1 MLFSAQDDDYRTWTR
16 WGRVGEHGQSA
27 LLGAGGRHDAIKQF
41 EKKFKDKSGH
51 SWGNRLD
58 PPKKGKYTFIE
69 RNYEESSEE
78 EDDLPGAG
86 SRRASKASIASQSSN
101 KPVESALPPAVQR
114 LMALIFNQDY
124 FASTMLEL
132 SYDANKLP
140 LGKLSKRTLSA
151 GFQKLRD
158 LAEIIANPAVAPEK
172 HGLTMGEA
180 VATLTNAYYTTIP
193 HSFGRN
199 RPPMISND
207 HMLKREIDLLE
218 SLSDMEIA
226 TEIMNAKTAVGQDTM
241 HPTDRQYAGLKMEE
255 MTPRKCEPI
264 MKNRLLSVLSRERI
278 K

>member
-1 MLFSAQDDDYRTWTR
+1 
-16 WGRVGEHGQSA
+16 
-27 LLGAGGRHDAIKQF
+27 LLGSGGIQDAIKQF

-51 SWGNRLD
+51 SWDNRLD

-69 RNYEESSEE
+69 RNYEESSDEE
-78 EDDLPGAG
+78 EDLPGAG
-86 SRRASKASIASQSSN
+86 SRRGSKASLASQGSN
-101 KPVESALPPAVQR
+101 KPAESTLPPAVQR
-114 LMALIFNQDY
+114 LMALIFNQDF

-151 GFQKLRD
+151 GFQKLKD
-158 LAEIIANPAVAPEK
+158 LAEIMANPSVAPEK
-172 HGLTMGEA
+172 HGMTMAEA

-207 HMLKREIDLLE
+207 QMLKKEIDLLE

-226 TEIMNAKTAVGQDTM
+226 NEIMNAKVSAGESTV
-241 HPTDRQYAGLKMEE
+241 HPLDRQYSGLNMEE
-255 MTPRKCEPI
+255 MTPRKCEYI
-264 MKNRLLSVLSRERI
+264 MRDQSLTFIQLRARRMNTSNCTTI
-278 K
+278 

>member
-1 MLFSAQDDDYRTWTR
+1 ML
-16 WGRVGEHGQSA
+16 
-27 LLGAGGRHDAIKQF
+27 GGGDLEDAIKQF

-51 SWGNRLD
+51 AWTNRLD

-69 RNYEESSEE
+69 RNYEESSDEE
-78 EDDLPGAG
+78 EDLPGAG
-86 SRRASKASIASQSSN
+86 SRRASKASLASQSSS
-101 KPVESALPPAVQR
+101 KPVESALPRAVQG
-114 LMALIFNQDY
+114 LMALIFNQDF
-124 FASTMLEL
+124 FASTMLEM

-151 GFQKLRD
+151 GFQKLKD
-158 LAEIIANPAVAPEK
+158 LAEVIANPSVAPEK
-172 HGLTMGEA
+172 HNMTMAEA

-226 TEIMNAKTAVGQDTM
+226 NEIMKDAKVSAGENTV
-241 HPTDRQYAGLKMEE
+241 HPLDRQFAGLNMEE
-255 MTPRKCEPI
+255 MTPRKYGALGKEV
-264 MKNRLLSVLSRERI
+264 MY
-278 K
+278 